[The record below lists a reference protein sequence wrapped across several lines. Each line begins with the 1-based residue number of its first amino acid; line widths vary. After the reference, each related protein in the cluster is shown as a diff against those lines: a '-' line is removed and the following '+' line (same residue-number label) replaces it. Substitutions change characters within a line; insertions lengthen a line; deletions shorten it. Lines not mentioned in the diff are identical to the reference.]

1 MNKHQHARNFVPPA
15 PPVRKIEI
23 LPPAESEAQRMQ
35 PPVSLRSVA
44 ESEIDRAL
52 GFTIGTAG
60 LAFIVATGSTALIVA
75 GWGVPF
81 LSSTTLVVFL
91 CVCALIWAGAWLFH
105 AASSEGGIGLMF
117 VILQYRLLRH
127 EQKERFR
134 RIERML
140 EMENEE

>member
-1 MNKHQHARNFVPPA
+1 MNKTQYPHNFVPPA

-23 LPPAESEAQRMQ
+23 LPPAETESQRMQ
-35 PPVSLRSVA
+35 APVTLRSVA
-44 ESEIDRAL
+44 ASERDRAV
-52 GFTIGTAG
+52 GFTISTTG
-60 LAFIVATGSTALIVA
+60 LAVIVAAGSTALIAA